1 MAEAAESEDRA
12 GRKPL
17 KDNKFIRGKAAQS
30 SAEEERADL
39 SPKAVAPVEPRKR
52 RAATKTAAAQTAAQT
67 ATQSGVVAATS
78 PRGKQAR
85 AQIGRKRSERAQL
98 AVANATIPVD
108 NSRRIARATV
118 EADWKEL
125 LFRPY

>member
-12 GRKPL
+12 GSKPL
-17 KDNKFIRGKAAQS
+17 KGNRFSRGKAAQP
-30 SAEEERADL
+30 SADEARAEL
-39 SPKAVAPVEPRKR
+39 SPKAVEPVEPRKR
-52 RAATKTAAAQTAAQT
+52 RAATKTAPAQIAAQT
-67 ATQSGVVAATS
+67 GVVAATS
-78 PRGKQAR
+78 PRGQQAR
-85 AQIGRKRSERAQL
+85 AQIGRKRAERAQL